1 MSDGLSITLVAA
13 MGSNRVIGL
22 DGDMPWHFSE
32 DLAHF
37 KRTTMGG
44 TMIMG
49 RKTFDSIGRPLPGR
63 RTIVIT
69 RNQNWAHDGVDVAHS
84 LADALELAAA
94 LADPAAVD
102 PAPGDPAPA
111 DPAAASSAAPVGDPA
126 AVFIVGG
133 GDVYTQALPLAD
145 RLVLTEID
153 EAPDGD
159 AFFPDWSRDEWT
171 ETAREV
177 SGELAFV
184 TWERV

>member
-1 MSDGLSITLVAA
+1 MTVALPVTLVAA
-13 MGSNRVIGL
+13 MGRNRVIGL

-44 TMIMG
+44 TMLMG

-69 RNQNWAHDGVDVAHS
+69 RNTEWAHDGVEVVHS
-84 LADALELAAA
+84 LGEALELAANSE
-94 LADPAAVD
+94 PQHAA
-102 PAPGDPAPA
+102 G
-111 DPAAASSAAPVGDPA
+111 
-126 AVFIVGG
+126 VFVVGG
-133 GDVYTQALPLAD
+133 GDVYAQALPIAD

-153 EAPDGD
+153 DAPEGD
-159 AFFPDWSRDEWT
+159 TYFPEWSRDEWA
-171 ETAREV
+171 ETARHEA
-177 SGELAFV
+177 GELAFV

>member
-1 MSDGLSITLVAA
+1 MTVALPVTLVAA
-13 MGSNRVIGL
+13 MGRNRVIGL

-44 TMIMG
+44 TMVMG

-69 RNQNWAHDGVDVAHS
+69 RNTGWAHDGVEVVHS
-84 LADALELAAA
+84 LGEALELAANSE
-94 LADPAAVD
+94 PQHAA
-102 PAPGDPAPA
+102 G
-111 DPAAASSAAPVGDPA
+111 
-126 AVFIVGG
+126 VFVVGG
-133 GDVYTQALPLAD
+133 GDVYAQALPIAD

-153 EAPDGD
+153 DAPEGD
-159 AFFPDWSRDEWT
+159 TYFPEWSRDDWA
-171 ETAREV
+171 ETARREA
-177 SGELAFV
+177 GELAFV

>member
-1 MSDGLSITLVAA
+1 MTVALPVTLVAA

-44 TMIMG
+44 TMVMG

-69 RNQNWAHDGVDVAHS
+69 RNTEWAHEGVEVVHS
-84 LADALELAAA
+84 LGEALELAAT
-94 LADPAAVD
+94 PE
-102 PAPGDPAPA
+102 PRH
-111 DPAAASSAAPVGDPA
+111 SAG
-126 AVFIVGG
+126 VFIVGG
-133 GDVYTQALPLAD
+133 GDVYAQALPIAD

-159 AFFPDWSRDEWT
+159 TYFPEWSRDEWT
-171 ETAREV
+171 ETARDAA
-177 SGELAFV
+177 GELAFV
-184 TWERV
+184 TWERA